1 MPNSV
6 GYNSVKSGLSID
18 HDNFTEH
25 QDTNLSPLLRAMP
38 MSFSIPPASRRAL
51 VFSMFLVMTSCRAQQ
66 IAVMVSSDMLLLV
79 PVLLLLL
86 PPGSRW
92 TRSLMAYLPL
102 GCVDEMNRKEKS
114 ERRCDNQRPFQRCRF
129 WIQILPWAR
138 KALFKCTEPQGCNKC
153 SIGNAKASDIPSSSL
168 TLNVTAKY
176 PFPLGS

>member
-1 MPNSV
+1 MPNST
-6 GYNSVKSGLSID
+6 GYNRVKAD
-18 HDNFTEH
+18 HFTEH

-38 MSFSIPPASRRAL
+38 MSFSMPPASRRAL

-66 IAVMVSSDMLLLV
+66 IAVMVSSDMLLLPPV

-114 ERRCDNQRPFQRCRF
+114 EKRCDDQRPFHRCRF
-129 WIQILPWAR
+129 LDSDATVGMR
-138 KALFKCTEPQGCNKC
+138 STLNALNLKAATTAALEMPKRPISLG
-153 SIGNAKASDIPSSSL
+153 SL

-176 PFPLGS
+176 PFPTES

>member
-1 MPNSV
+1 
-6 GYNSVKSGLSID
+6 
-18 HDNFTEH
+18 
-25 QDTNLSPLLRAMP
+25 MP
-38 MSFSIPPASRRAL
+38 MSFSMPPASRRAL

-66 IAVMVSSDMLLLV
+66 IAVMVSSDMLLLPPV

-114 ERRCDNQRPFQRCRF
+114 EKRCDDQRPFHRCRF
-129 WIQILPWAR
+129 LDSDATVGMR
-138 KALFKCTEPQGCNKC
+138 STLNALNLKAATTAALEMPKRPISLG
-153 SIGNAKASDIPSSSL
+153 SL

-176 PFPLGS
+176 PFPTES